1 MEVCMSIAE
10 AIIKDVQAL
19 SESKQV
25 EVLDFVQYLRSK
37 AEKQEIKDWADFSL
51 SSAMRGMEDEQV
63 SYSINDIMKLFS

>member
-1 MEVCMSIAE
+1 MSIAE

-19 SESKQV
+19 SESKQA

-51 SSAMRGMEDEQV
+51 SSAMRGMEDEEV
-63 SYSINDIMKLFS
+63 PYSHIDIKESFS

>member
-1 MEVCMSIAE
+1 MSIAE

-19 SESKQV
+19 SESKQA

-51 SSAMRGMEDEQV
+51 SSAMRGMEDEKV
-63 SYSINDIMKLFS
+63 SYSINDIMKLFP

>member
-1 MEVCMSIAE
+1 MSIAE

-19 SESKQV
+19 SESKQA

-37 AEKQEIKDWADFSL
+37 AEKQEIKDWADLSL

-63 SYSINDIMKLFS
+63 SYSINDIMELFS

>member
-1 MEVCMSIAE
+1 MSIAE

-19 SESKQV
+19 SESKQA

-37 AEKQEIKDWADFSL
+37 AEKQEIKDWADLSS

-63 SYSINDIMKLFS
+63 SYSINDIMELFS